1 MSQGVERGQGRGKSG
16 LSEEQE
22 AQLQSAVAE
31 LEADGGLPVRLCA
44 RVSDNC
50 RTRTG
55 SVTKR
60 VVCKLVRVHTSWQRQ
75 TCRSLEAPRI
85 PSTGMSC
92 TLTSGAPLILS
103 IGLSC
108 TLTHFCASPARR
120 QRAPRCWRAAGAC
133 CTRRVRARRRPS
145 SARSWA
151 RMHSQS
157 TRRGALSM
165 QSPSHCQLY

>member
-60 VVCKLVRVHTSWQRQ
+60 VVCKLVRVHTSWQCQ
-75 TCRSLEAPRI
+75 TCRSLPQRLLGYHQQACP
-85 PSTGMSC
+85 
-92 TLTSGAPLILS
+92 APLLL
-103 IGLSC
+103 GLLC
-108 TLTHFCASPARR
+108 YY
-120 QRAPRCWRAAGAC
+120 Q
-133 CTRRVRARRRPS
+133 
-145 SARSWA
+145 
-151 RMHSQS
+151 
-157 TRRGALSM
+157 
-165 QSPSHCQLY
+165 

>member
-1 MSQGVERGQGRGKSG
+1 MSG

-50 RTRTG
+50 NQARG
-55 SVTKR
+55 VQACQSPYQLAMPDLPVPPP
-60 VVCKLVRVHTSWQRQ
+60 
-75 TCRSLEAPRI
+75 EAPRI

-92 TLTSGAPLILS
+92 TLTSGAPLLLS